1 MKLIAFGAVE
11 AEIMISIIKSLTSGL
26 QEWEDKLSPFAKLDQ
41 MLFRALC
48 LSVLEAADTNEGG
61 NQHSEP

>member
-1 MKLIAFGAVE
+1 
-11 AEIMISIIKSLTSGL
+11 MISIIKSLTSGL

-48 LSVLEAADTNEGG
+48 LSVLEAADINEGG
-61 NQHSEP
+61 NKHSEP